1 VRVQH
6 VNHVESCVLCAR
18 VYWGT
23 KGNKQCYDSNG
34 VNSLALE
41 AIEGLCRLLEPL
53 LVIAHILE
61 GRQEKD
67 FCLAAIVN
75 EDFGNVP
82 SVDVDGEDHG
92 VDMRERS

>member
-1 VRVQH
+1 
-6 VNHVESCVLCAR
+6 
-18 VYWGT
+18 
-23 KGNKQCYDSNG
+23 
-34 VNSLALE
+34 
-41 AIEGLCRLLEPL
+41 LEPL

-61 GRQEKD
+61 GQQEKD
-67 FCLAAIVN
+67 FCLAAVVN